1 MSLLL
6 AARLKAPV
14 YERLR
19 QKGALTPDEVE
30 VLEELGILK
39 AENNEGRG

>member
-19 QKGALTPDEVE
+19 AKGVLTSDEIE
-30 VLEELGILK
+30 ILEELGILEQNK
-39 AENNEGRG
+39 EM